1 MCVCVYLYA
10 MIIQPMKQAM
20 NRIMAVCKNWLSEKR
35 KRNKKKTKQTGN
47 KVTCQKKKKTIYNQ
61 SSICIMSLF
70 L

>member
-35 KRNKKKTKQTGN
+35 KRTKKKTKQAT
-47 KVTCQKKKKTIYNQ
+47 KSPVKRKRKL
-61 SSICIMSLF
+61 SIIKAAFVL
-70 L
+70 